1 MGLGESIQQFFFNEG
16 FLEAYPK
23 IVSFSPYKL
32 AQFKTQQS
40 HLKEVQTRVSLNSHI
55 GALWTRCFEG
65 IFHWSAKPEMAY
77 MCSVTQ
83 SCQTL
88 CDFMDCSP
96 PGSSVEFPS
105 QEYRSGLPFPTPGDL
120 RNPGIKPM
128 SLFVSCIG
136 RQVVYHCATWEA
148 HFKASAPLALNSY
161 LFPESNN
168 LQS

>member
-40 HLKEVQTRVSLNSHI
+40 HLKEVQTHVSLNSHI

-77 MCSVTQ
+77 MCSLSHVRLFVT
-83 SCQTL
+83 SWTL
-88 CDFMDCSP
+88 AHQAPLSLEFSRQEYWSGQP
-96 PGSSVEFPS
+96 FPS
-105 QEYRSGLPFPTPGDL
+105 PGDL
-120 RNPGIKPM
+120 PHPDTEPRSPALQADSLPSEPPGKPN
-128 SLFVSCIG
+128 V
-136 RQVVYHCATWEA
+136 
-148 HFKASAPLALNSY
+148 
-161 LFPESNN
+161 
-168 LQS
+168 

>member
-40 HLKEVQTRVSLNSHI
+40 HLKEVQTHVSLNSHI

-77 MCSVTQ
+77 MCSLSHVRLFVTSWTVAHQ
-83 SCQTL
+83 APLWNFPAKNTGVGCHFLLQGIFATQGSNPCLFSSPALAGRLFTTV
-88 CDFMDCSP
+88 P
-96 PGSSVEFPS
+96 PGKPI
-105 QEYRSGLPFPTPGDL
+105 L
-120 RNPGIKPM
+120 RHQPP
-128 SLFVSCIG
+128 
-136 RQVVYHCATWEA
+136 QH
-148 HFKASAPLALNSY
+148 
-161 LFPESNN
+161 
-168 LQS
+168 